1 MRLKDRVKRL
11 EKEMKITDNPLVIY
25 QATLN
30 DNVQVLINKISALE
44 EYLGVTDKFVPPTM
58 GRIRY
63 EKIKT
68 NKERSHDR

>member
-30 DNVQVLINKISALE
+30 DNVQVLINKIRALE
-44 EYLGVTDKFVPPTM
+44 EYLGITDKFIPPTNCSL
-58 GRIRY
+58 RY
-63 EKIKT
+63 EKIKPK
-68 NKERSHDR
+68 KESKHDR